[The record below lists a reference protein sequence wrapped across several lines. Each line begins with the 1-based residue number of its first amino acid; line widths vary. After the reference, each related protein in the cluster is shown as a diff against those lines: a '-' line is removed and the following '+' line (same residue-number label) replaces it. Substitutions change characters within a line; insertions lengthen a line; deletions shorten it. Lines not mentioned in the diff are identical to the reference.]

1 MPYLYNSST
10 LRILITLFIIC
21 FFIVFAIQ
29 PFKWLLISRE
39 MRLTPKSRL
48 YSQWLKPTIPI
59 FIQFYFF
66 NLTNPLEFQSGK
78 MPILKQIGPYT
89 YHEKRSKVNVTHY
102 LNNGT
107 LEYHERIQYYFDK
120 NSSIGHEMDKIT
132 SVNLGFIGIASKL
145 SSLPL
150 PIDFLVEIIELYNNY
165 KLFQTRTVKEL
176 LWGYKDEFLSILSN
190 YGINVSMTNIGILL
204 NRNNTISDKI
214 VIKDGVRD
222 QKLLGKIVSFHGNKV
237 LSYWTTPT
245 ANMINGS
252 DGTMFHPFIHKEDEI
267 YVFAKELCRS
277 VQLSFYS
284 ESKVDNLPVF
294 KYILAEDTFKS
305 AKTYERNK
313 GFCLNRSNCFNDGVL
328 DMSTCQP
335 NAPIVVSQAQLLNA
349 DEIYQ
354 NAVGG
359 IHPTDEFNTTVY
371 IEPNTGVIISAQSKF
386 QVNIV
391 VRKNQKMKQLSQ
403 LPDLSLLPLVY
414 FNESADL
421 RNSSIIELIKIIV
434 KGPDIIQ
441 QILICILVIIV
452 AILCSIL
459 LRPFVLNRRSV
470 SGEMEQLL
478 GSHEK

>member
-1 MPYLYNSST
+1 
-10 LRILITLFIIC
+10 
-21 FFIVFAIQ
+21 
-29 PFKWLLISRE
+29 
-39 MRLTPKSRL
+39 MRLTPK
-48 YSQWLKPTIPI
+48 K
-59 FIQFYFF
+59 
-66 NLTNPLEFQSGK
+66 FQSGK

-165 KLFQTRTVKEL
+165 KLFQTRTYIIK
-176 LWGYKDEFLSILSN
+176 LWNQCFNDKHWN
-190 YGINVSMTNIGILL
+190 TT

-222 QKLLGKIVSFHGNKV
+222 QKLLGKIVSYHGNKV

-284 ESKVDNLPVF
+284 EN
-294 KYILAEDTFKS
+294 TFKS

-328 DMSTCQP
+328 DIS
-335 NAPIVVSQAQLLNA
+335 LLNA

-391 VRKNQKMKQLSQ
+391 VRK
-403 LPDLSLLPLVY
+403 
-414 FNESADL
+414 
-421 RNSSIIELIKIIV
+421 IK
-434 KGPDIIQ
+434 K
-441 QILICILVIIV
+441 
-452 AILCSIL
+452 
-459 LRPFVLNRRSV
+459 
-470 SGEMEQLL
+470 
-478 GSHEK
+478 